1 MAQENLPVQ
10 ISQPGFLRQNFPVL
24 LFVSLGL
31 IFFILGLFSLRQ
43 EKDSKDSE
51 VIFETKNEEVRTMKV
66 DVEGA
71 VVHPGVYE
79 MTGNARVQEALILA
93 GGLSSLA
100 DREWVAKNLNL
111 AAKLSDGAKIYIP
124 QKGESPLRQ
133 SFVGQA
139 GIRGESLGEK
149 ININTA
155 TTEELDKLPGVGPVT
170 AQKILAGR
178 PYQTVEDL
186 LAKKI
191 VGASVFSQ
199 IREQVT
205 VW

>member
-31 IFFILGLFSLRQ
+31 LFLILGLFSLRQ
-43 EKDSKDSE
+43 EKDSKDPE

-111 AAKLSDGAKIYIP
+111 AAKLLDGAKIYIP
-124 QKGESPLRQ
+124 QKGES
-133 SFVGQA
+133 
-139 GIRGESLGEK
+139 GIKNQESGIKGETIGEK